1 MSVSVNIN
9 HVTKEYRIYRN
20 NKERIKDALIPK
32 NKNKTFFALNDVS
45 ITAYEGDVIGL
56 VGINGSGKSTL
67 INTLVGNRFK
77 DSGDI
82 SFFDQIISEKDKA
95 YKEHVGVVF
104 DDLRVPNKLTITDI
118 DKVFSKIFNYWN
130 SEHFFNLIQT
140 FELPKNNQIS
150 TFSRG
155 MRMKAALAIALSHD
169 TKLLILDEAT
179 AGMDVSGRE
188 EVLEILE
195 DYVSKGHGIL
205 LSSHISEDMEQLA
218 TKLIFM
224 RDGHI
229 LLQEDKHIL
238 LTDYGI
244 IETDETSPLDLP
256 QEVIIASRIRHGQR
270 QTLVK
275 QRQHFEQARP
285 LQSIDDATKLIMR
298 GDK

>member
-1 MSVSVNIN
+1 
-9 HVTKEYRIYRN
+9 
-20 NKERIKDALIPK
+20 
-32 NKNKTFFALNDVS
+32 
-45 ITAYEGDVIGL
+45 
-56 VGINGSGKSTL
+56 
-67 INTLVGNRFK
+67 
-77 DSGDI
+77 
-82 SFFDQIISEKDKA
+82 
-95 YKEHVGVVF
+95 
-104 DDLRVPNKLTITDI
+104 
-118 DKVFSKIFNYWN
+118 
-130 SEHFFNLIQT
+130 
-140 FELPKNNQIS
+140 
-150 TFSRG
+150 
-155 MRMKAALAIALSHD
+155 MKAALAIALSHD

-218 TKLIFM
+218 TTLIFM

-256 QEVIIASRIRHGQR
+256 QEVIIASRTRHGQR

-275 QRQHFEQARP
+275 QRQHFAQARP
-285 LQSIDDATKLIMR
+285 LQNIDDATKLIMR